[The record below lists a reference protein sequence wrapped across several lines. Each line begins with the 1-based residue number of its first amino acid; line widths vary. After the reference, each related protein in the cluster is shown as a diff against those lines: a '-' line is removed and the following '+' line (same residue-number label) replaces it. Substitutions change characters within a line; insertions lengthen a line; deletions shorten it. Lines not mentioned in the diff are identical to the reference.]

1 MESNP
6 YIWINV
12 GTHVEERVWKRGQ
25 VCEHV
30 VHAKLVAIKEI
41 QEIFLLVTKSAAFS
55 WYCPTQV
62 MKQIIRKSF
71 T

>member
-41 QEIFLLVTKSAAFS
+41 QEIFLLVKKAQPF
-55 WYCPTQV
+55 PGIV
-62 MKQIIRKSF
+62 PHRL
-71 T
+71 